1 MKSEIFKNIPK
12 GLSLLNKKFASLAS
26 GIFLILLTNGL
37 SYGQTEESA
46 GGVLANLTEV
56 EVLLLVALGLL
67 ILLALLVLVV
77 AIYVVSFLRLVGAD
91 GKEKAAVEDK
101 KKEGSLW
108 ARLNRRFVSGELVP
122 VGQEKDIMLDHSYD
136 GISELDNHM
145 PPWLKYT
152 FYGTIGFA
160 VVYVMHYLV
169 LGTGAL
175 QLDEYQAELAEAEAL
190 TEERSLLATSS
201 IDENTAVLVSGDA
214 ELENGE
220 LLYVQNC
227 SPCHAKDGG
236 GTVGPNLTDE
246 YWIHGGSVKD
256 IFSVIKY
263 GVQEKG
269 MIPWEGKLKPEEI
282 QNVASYILT
291 LQGTT
296 PANPKE
302 PQGDK
307 YEREASEQE
316 ALSSLN

>member
-1 MKSEIFKNIPK
+1 MMKSEIFKNIPK
-12 GLSLLNKKFASLAS
+12 VLSLLNKKFASLAS

-67 ILLALLVLVV
+67 ILLALRVLAV
-77 AIYVVSFLRLVGAD
+77 AIYVVSFLRLVSAD

-108 ARLNRRFVSGELVP
+108 ERLNRRFVSGELVP
-122 VGQEKDIMLDHSYD
+122 AGQENDIMLDHSYD
-136 GISELDNHM
+136 GSSELDNHM

-263 GVQEKG
+263 GVQEK
-269 MIPWEGKLKPEEI
+269 
-282 QNVASYILT
+282 
-291 LQGTT
+291 
-296 PANPKE
+296 
-302 PQGDK
+302 
-307 YEREASEQE
+307 
-316 ALSSLN
+316 

>member
-1 MKSEIFKNIPK
+1 
-12 GLSLLNKKFASLAS
+12 
-26 GIFLILLTNGL
+26 
-37 SYGQTEESA
+37 
-46 GGVLANLTEV
+46 
-56 EVLLLVALGLL
+56 
-67 ILLALLVLVV
+67 
-77 AIYVVSFLRLVGAD
+77 
-91 GKEKAAVEDK
+91 
-101 KKEGSLW
+101 
-108 ARLNRRFVSGELVP
+108 
-122 VGQEKDIMLDHSYD
+122 D

-190 TEERSLLATSS
+190 KEERSLLATSS

-269 MIPWEGKLKPEEI
+269 MIPWEGKLNPEEI
-282 QNVASYILT
+282 QNVTSYIIT

-302 PQGDK
+302 PQGEK
-307 YEREASEQE
+307 YERSEE
-316 ALSSLN
+316 RRV